1 MAERSVLD
9 LTLRT
14 KKSGQGAQQATSEL
28 QQFNREVAK
37 AKELAKTFALGM
49 AATVAAVVGFGLAA
63 KKAFEFG
70 KAGAEL
76 EEVERKFQRLSA
88 EMGLSSTFMERIQRA
103 TGGVASEFELAGS
116 AMNLMSLGLVKSE
129 SQLRRLVRVS
139 GELGFDMNQLVLTMA
154 NMTTMR
160 FDALGVSVDG
170 FKERVAALRAE
181 GLSAADAFR
190 EAFLAQAED
199 QLKRVGSVADTT
211 LGAFKRLEAQFKNI
225 SDATKE
231 WASKA
236 LGPLVLLFAESAE
249 ATETLRTA
257 VEMAIITEEE
267 YDRLHMQRRL
277 STLSNIEI
285 QEIYGTAI
293 EAIAAREE
301 AAAEATAEWTRRLE
315 AQAEQLAAISQIQ
328 PTLAVKMELETENV
342 FDKVREQ
349 LGMLERG
356 AGELALVAEI
366 LPEVDWGLVD
376 PALRDMILGQGEA
389 LSMLVSADI
398 EGMTPE
404 QQEKLRAQI
413 AEATDIPPE
422 HVDILW
428 RNFQERGESAV
439 QEWVT
444 STLGLLRGTVSPEMQ
459 AAVDPLISGVGRF
472 TRSLDALDGRRI
484 KIYVDYI
491 RRGSPPAAAP
501 GGQHGLHFLVGGLPG
516 PDRNLVTL
524 RLTRGEE
531 VSVKPRSGSPQAG
544 MATGSTGGGNTI
556 NFYNTIGSEL
566 DGMAFIE
573 KAREAFA
580 RL

>member
-1 MAERSVLD
+1 
-9 LTLRT
+9 
-14 KKSGQGAQQATSEL
+14 
-28 QQFNREVAK
+28 
-37 AKELAKTFALGM
+37 
-49 AATVAAVVGFGLAA
+49 
-63 KKAFEFG
+63 
-70 KAGAEL
+70 
-76 EEVERKFQRLSA
+76 
-88 EMGLSSTFMERIQRA
+88 
-103 TGGVASEFELAGS
+103 
-116 AMNLMSLGLVKSE
+116 
-129 SQLRRLVRVS
+129 VRVS

-170 FKERVAALRAE
+170 FKERVAALKAE

-199 QLKRVGSVADTT
+199 QLERVGSVADTT

-225 SDATKE
+225 SDATKLL
-231 WASKA
+231 AARA
-236 LGPLVLLFAESAE
+236 LGPLVRLFAESGE

-257 VEMAIITEEE
+257 VEMAIITEEQ
-267 YDRLHMQRRL
+267 YDAIHWQRRL
-277 STLSNIEI
+277 GMISTIEI
-285 QEIYGTAI
+285 QEQYGAAI
-293 EAIAAREE
+293 EAVAAREE
-301 AAAEATAEWTRRLE
+301 AAAEVTAEWTRRLE
-315 AQAEQLAAISQIQ
+315 EQAEQLTAVGQIQ

-376 PALRDMILGQGEA
+376 PRIRDMILGQGEA

-404 QQEKLRAQI
+404 QQEKLRTQI

-428 RNFQERGESAV
+428 RNFQERGQSAV

-491 RRGSPPAAAP
+491 RRGSPPAGAP

-544 MATGSTGGGNTI
+544 MAAGGTGGGNTI

>member
-1 MAERSVLD
+1 
-9 LTLRT
+9 
-14 KKSGQGAQQATSEL
+14 
-28 QQFNREVAK
+28 
-37 AKELAKTFALGM
+37 
-49 AATVAAVVGFGLAA
+49 
-63 KKAFEFG
+63 
-70 KAGAEL
+70 
-76 EEVERKFQRLSA
+76 
-88 EMGLSSTFMERIQRA
+88 
-103 TGGVASEFELAGS
+103 
-116 AMNLMSLGLVKSE
+116 
-129 SQLRRLVRVS
+129 
-139 GELGFDMNQLVLTMA
+139 
-154 NMTTMR
+154 
-160 FDALGVSVDG
+160 VDG

-199 QLKRVGSVADTT
+199 QLERVGSVADTT
-211 LGAFKRLEAQFKNI
+211 LGAFKRLEAQLKNI

-231 WASKA
+231 FAGKA
-236 LGPLVLLFAESAE
+236 LLPVIAPFVAILE
-249 ATETLRTA
+249 ATETLNTA
-257 VEMAIITEEE
+257 LELGVITQEQYAKAIDRHTFQSLLSAGSAMRSAAGIQEE
-267 YDRLHMQRRL
+267 Y
-277 STLSNIEI
+277 
-285 QEIYGTAI
+285 GAAI
-293 EAIAAREE
+293 EAVLALEE
-301 AAAEATAEWTRRLE
+301 AAAEATAEWNRRLE
-315 AQAEQLAAISQIQ
+315 EQAERLTAVGQIQ

-376 PALRDMILGQGEA
+376 PRIRDMILGQGEA

-404 QQEKLRAQI
+404 QQEKLRTQI

-428 RNFQERGESAV
+428 RNFQERGNSAV

-444 STLGLLRGTVSPEMQ
+444 STLGLLRGTVSPAMQ

-491 RRGSPPAAAP
+491 ATGDVPAGGG

-531 VSVKPRSGSPQAG
+531 VSVKPRSGSPQQGSAAMISDGPMTKNFMPG
-544 MATGSTGGGNTI
+544 MVVNINNTVDTLAFDALIRSWMGG
-556 NFYNTIGSEL
+556 
-566 DGMAFIE
+566 
-573 KAREAFA
+573 
-580 RL
+580 